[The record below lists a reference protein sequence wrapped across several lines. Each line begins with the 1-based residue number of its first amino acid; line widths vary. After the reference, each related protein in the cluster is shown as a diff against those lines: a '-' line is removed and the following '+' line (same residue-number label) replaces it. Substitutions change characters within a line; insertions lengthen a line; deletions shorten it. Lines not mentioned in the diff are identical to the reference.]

1 MADCD
6 LAMNVS
12 NGGNA
17 GKLVKDL
24 SHLAVNFGHPKKN
37 TISIE
42 IHHGA
47 RKDVATLRTVRSL
60 INNLIIGVTKG
71 FKYKMR
77 YVYAHFPINVN
88 LDQNKE
94 TGLWEVEIR
103 NFIGEKIV
111 RRVTMAEGVDV
122 EVSKNQKDELILF
135 GNSLENVSQ
144 SAADIQQICRVRN
157 KDIRKV
163 RTGAPPPCPSW
174 AHRRVCVLTA
184 SPVPGRP
191 VRFREGQRCRGVDA
205 DTELVSFAFLGLRS
219 GEGLTICM
227 SSSKGLQKKLLQKVK
242 REPFYAHTNRPRAE
256 CDQRSGDGQGWQGGV
271 LRGENAFTVV
281 NRHHYYL
288 GMSYVL
294 KAS

>member
-174 AHRRVCVLTA
+174 ASSACMCANGVTSSWTACTFPRRATLSRSRRGYGACFFCV
-184 SPVPGRP
+184 SGSQEWR
-191 VRFREGQRCRGVDA
+191 RFNH
-205 DTELVSFAFLGLRS
+205 LH
-219 GEGLTICM
+219 
-227 SSSKGLQKKLLQKVK
+227 VK
-242 REPFYAHTNRPRAE
+242 
-256 CDQRSGDGQGWQGGV
+256 
-271 LRGENAFTVV
+271 
-281 NRHHYYL
+281 
-288 GMSYVL
+288 
-294 KAS
+294 